1 MMFTL
6 TQTCSNVLGDN
17 STFIHYGKWDGIDLD
32 QPGAYGM
39 ASEAMTDY
47 MYRLSLGLLT
57 HRAESRD
64 FAYVDLGSGTGAS
77 AIHLAEKHSLTISKA
92 TCINLCHDQ
101 NIIAVE
107 RAAERNLSDRI
118 EIVESSFDETPCE
131 ANHYDLAFS
140 QDAFIHAVSKEKA
153 YKEAYRITKPGGAF
167 VFCDLVCGD
176 NPDLTVQEL
185 AQFAEK
191 NRINDWLNPSQT
203 IKTCKLSGWS
213 DVKFV
218 DLSTDL
224 RISFQLMLR
233 KVSFVLEHGDT
244 GSNSSRVLLMN
255 YRDSI
260 CRRITQ
266 IERGVFKWGVFHC
279 RKPVVMDLV
288 VKPPV
293 PFEKTNHLILDMA
306 DDNDEGCVMETNIVV
321 VDILKKMNKETIE
334 KLPKTV
340 ELLITMSAGLDH
352 IDLDACSQN
361 GERTQVL
368 SSLCCTLSQYVIS
381 HVGIV
386 VKNSGRDAITSH
398 VVQYCLSFIIV
409 GLRDALN
416 QLSVPFPS
424 SGWNLNWNCEGKPLT
439 SSTIA
444 IIGLGLIS
452 KALIEE
458 IRKIAPEARIIYNT
472 RTRDFDFESKFN
484 LEYISCLNELAR
496 QCDVLVPMC
505 ALNKQTEDL
514 VSKEVIS
521 NLQPHAGIIN
531 MARGKVVETDAMT
544 EALQSK
550 AIKYAILDTTYPE
563 PLPKEHPLWSLDNC
577 FIFPHYASEC

>member
-1 MMFTL
+1 MGKDRKSCSPSTSSL
-6 TQTCSNVLGDN
+6 INCHQLINALLQTCSNVLGDN

-57 HRAESRD
+57 HRAEKSD
-64 FAYVDLGSGTGAS
+64 FTYVDLGSGTGAS
-77 AIHLAEKHSLTISKA
+77 AIHLSERHSLTISKA

-101 NIIAVE
+101 NIIAME
-107 RAAERNLSDRI
+107 RAAERNLSDII

-131 ANHYDLAFS
+131 SNHYDIAFS
-140 QDAFIHAVSKEKA
+140 HDAFIHAVSKEKA

-203 IKTCKLSGWS
+203 IKMCQLSGWS

-288 VKPPV
+288 VKPPM
-293 PFEKTNHLILDMA
+293 PFEKTNHLILDMG
-306 DDNDEGCVMETNIVV
+306 DSNDESCVMETNIVV
-321 VDILKKMNKETIE
+321 VDILKKMNKEAIE

-352 IDLDACSQN
+352 IDLDACAQN
-361 GERTQVL
+361 GESN
-368 SSLCCTLSQYVIS
+368 SS
-381 HVGIV
+381 
-386 VKNSGRDAITSH
+386 IT
-398 VVQYCLSFIIV
+398 
-409 GLRDALN
+409 
-416 QLSVPFPS
+416 
-424 SGWNLNWNCEGKPLT
+424 
-439 SSTIA
+439 
-444 IIGLGLIS
+444 
-452 KALIEE
+452 
-458 IRKIAPEARIIYNT
+458 
-472 RTRDFDFESKFN
+472 
-484 LEYISCLNELAR
+484 
-496 QCDVLVPMC
+496 
-505 ALNKQTEDL
+505 
-514 VSKEVIS
+514 
-521 NLQPHAGIIN
+521 
-531 MARGKVVETDAMT
+531 
-544 EALQSK
+544 
-550 AIKYAILDTTYPE
+550 
-563 PLPKEHPLWSLDNC
+563 
-577 FIFPHYASEC
+577 